1 MWWSHI
7 SGHKS
12 GGFITPIVNFS
23 QLLFAKGFTLE
34 LYFETG

>member
-1 MWWSHI
+1 MRWSHI

-12 GGFITPIVNFS
+12 GGFITPIVKFL
-23 QLLFAKGFTLE
+23 QLLFAKGFTFE